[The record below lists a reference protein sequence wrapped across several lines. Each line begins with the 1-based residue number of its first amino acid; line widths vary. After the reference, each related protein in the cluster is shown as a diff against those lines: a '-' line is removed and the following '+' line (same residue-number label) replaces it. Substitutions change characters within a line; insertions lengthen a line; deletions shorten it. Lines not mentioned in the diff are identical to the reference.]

1 MSGHSGIVHLQPPS
15 LTPLPPPLPTPCSC
29 SPPHPRSIQSLIM
42 FLGMGSGLLVCL
54 AAVQR
59 GDMTVGDTVLF
70 MGLMTQLYQ
79 PLAFFGSN
87 YRWVR
92 MGGWF

>member
-1 MSGHSGIVHLQPPS
+1 
-15 LTPLPPPLPTPCSC
+15 
-29 SPPHPRSIQSLIM
+29 M

-87 YRWVR
+87 YRWVP
-92 MGGWF
+92 MGGWFQLPVGAHGQLISGTGGWF